1 MNVKRLLHIDFE
13 RDPSPAM
20 KPPPRRRR
28 LPRKFDAVLAGKA
41 QFTTQEQASD
51 DLFRS
56 EACAPPPLV
65 LLIGLAPAR

>member
-1 MNVKRLLHIDFE
+1 VRSIAGYEACAKATAFA
-13 RDPSPAM
+13 S
-20 KPPPRRRR
+20 
-28 LPRKFDAVLAGKA
+28 KFDAVLAGKA
-41 QFTTQEQASD
+41 QIPTQEQAGY